1 MADNSNSMSTSDSFA
16 YNVLVSDIKSTI
28 VSNYITG
35 EASNMPLVR
44 LEFKLISSSGE
55 ALSTNANIESMS
67 YFLSANID
75 GSYQPPTED
84 SVWTEINSSEWTASN
99 VDDKNVLMGWQ
110 NRNRDYLQIGR
121 TSDQQTSLNY
131 IIIKIKKFDE
141 LNNIEDS
148 QFYVKLKLKETS
160 DTEDFSDTIADAS
173 GNTNIIFKTVNDS
186 GEDAGIRTVNP
197 YIGELYEDI
206 KYTNSSSFTI
216 KIKNYD
222 GFAQYFAYDVNGG
235 TMSNWEVIPENS
247 LHPEYKEITINL
259 GSESQ
264 DGKYR
269 VRVTARDSYFNYY
282 DFSQTGS
289 IISFDIEKTSE
300 LPYDCDLNIYGKDGN
315 SRYAGIKIES
325 DGSFTP
331 DRSVNIVFFG
341 NSKFPLYCRIYSND
355 NEVLIPK
362 ITTSESEDGTLSAYV
377 SDIDEELIKME
388 ELDSSNSNCDSGE
401 FLYKNT
407 YTEDKTRPINEVK
420 CYLVGPD
427 YDTSS
432 DRSVTIVF
440 RDIAGNETIITKT
453 IKLNNRIF
461 VCEKKNLREPSSD
474 YMHIVMKKNTYDAY
488 DTIPES
494 ATGQEDSYK
503 RMWEDIYFPEKHSP
517 KMNGKN
523 IDIEWARSAYKQYVS
538 SGRHDYQDNENYDII
553 SMELD
558 SESVYQPVY
567 DSEGRVSTIWN
578 YSKTYDPYVSRNRS
592 DMWFRVIDNTG
603 EGDINLSFEY
613 FDMMSSPG
621 DMANSTAGG
630 YKGDVV
636 MIYNADNENCLTQI
650 QNADGTITYPVDGVN
665 TVLME
670 LLAVYSGTPGSVYDW
685 LSGES
690 VKSNDTTGA
699 FDVTFQCSR
708 ICIIVC
714 TDSSKEKSGFKIKA
728 GKKIGLI
735 YSNYDVDET
744 NGELWYHGESDN
756 WGSTDGGIRMFY
768 DYYDSSVSYDYD
780 RGFVILNV
788 NDIPD
793 DAIMTCDY
801 SYYKNKRDYNEED
814 NAWLKGDSDENN
826 NSAENYRLYVASDDD
841 FYDYLVP
848 TVYVTPIGGTIDKS
862 GTVYRP
868 GDNISGKFTDS
879 YWVVDKDRGLIQI
892 NRYNDENPDKYVPFN
907 ENGYPMRITMDYT
920 HHTFYRLSNDGYGNV
935 SFEDKVIVADS
946 TPVYP
951 DATWADIR
959 IINEGDAILESGKLI
974 FKCRGEVE
982 GDSEEVKKPLD
993 VNRPWDVQE
1002 GKKAVTWD
1010 RCRVYISYTFNENYF
1025 QFTPSI
1031 SNLRFTYN
1039 AAGGNDAS
1047 LVVSSVENY
1056 LAPKEAL
1063 YGRIVWNL
1071 AGDTGGSLNNVNYP
1085 TDGLTVGRKSWSME
1099 VSGKYYVVND

>member
-1 MADNSNSMSTSDSFA
+1 MADNSNSMSISDSFA

-35 EASNMPLVR
+35 ESSNMPLVR
-44 LEFKLISSSGE
+44 LEFKLIYSSGE
-55 ALSTNANIESMS
+55 ALSAHANIESMS

-99 VDDKNVLMGWQ
+99 VDNKNVLMGWR

-131 IIIKIKKFDE
+131 IIIKIKKFDG

-173 GNTNIIFKTVNDS
+173 GNTSIIFKTVNDS
-186 GEDAGIRTVNP
+186 GNDVGIRTVNP

-222 GFAQYFAYDVNGG
+222 GFAQYFAYDINGG

-377 SDIDEELIKME
+377 SNIDEELIKME

-427 YDTSS
+427 YNTSS

-538 SGRHDYQDNENYDII
+538 SGRHDYQDNKNYDII
-553 SMELD
+553 SMKLD

-636 MIYNADNENCLTQI
+636 MIYNADNENCLTKI

-801 SYYKNKRDYNEED
+801 SYYKNKRDYNKED

-862 GTVYRP
+862 GTIYRP

-1047 LVVSSVENY
+1047 LVVSSTENY